1 MLQDFRS
8 GEFILGVVQLSDY
21 VVCWIGAIAKHW
33 EVISG
38 YDAMQERVNELVE
51 KGVKED
57 DIVVGE
63 ITKDTE

>member
-1 MLQDFRS
+1 MS
-8 GEFILGVVQLSDY
+8 NY
-21 VVCWIGAIAKHW
+21 VVCWMGVIAKHW
-33 EVISG
+33 EVIDG
-38 YDAMQERVNELVE
+38 YDAMQERVNDLVE

>member
-1 MLQDFRS
+1 MNN
-8 GEFILGVVQLSDY
+8 Y
-21 VVCWIGAIAKHW
+21 VVCWLGAIAKHW
-33 EVISG
+33 EVVSG
-38 YDAMQERVNELVE
+38 YDAMQERVSDLVE

>member
-1 MLQDFRS
+1 M
-8 GEFILGVVQLSDY
+8 SDY
-21 VVCWIGAIAKHW
+21 VVCWVGAIAKHW

-38 YDAMQERVNELVE
+38 YDAMQERVNELIE

>member
-1 MLQDFRS
+1 
-8 GEFILGVVQLSDY
+8 LSDY
-21 VVCWIGAIAKHW
+21 VVCWLGVIAKHW

-38 YDAMQERVNELVE
+38 YDAMQERVSELIE
-51 KGVKED
+51 KGVNED